1 MGKLKEEQLQ
11 RMKRIQDIDDD
22 DLELDITK
30 RRRLRI
36 KDTSDMPAKGAKG
49 AEESEGS
56 GADSKQDTKKLLIL
70 IAGVLGI
77 FLLVILLLIFYRPG
91 RHVMTVDELHE
102 ANLLGELKPSQGYI
116 YNGFS
121 FVNFTGVW
129 YSRVQKGGTTYDIT
143 FNNDPKSVEDIPV
156 EGQLS
161 KRFMQ
166 GGDLYITFDIDATGT
181 KYITVANAGLSMA
194 LIRGFGYNLTAS
206 CTSNESSICLR
217 NGVVTCDD
225 KDKAVIYFKEAAE
238 PKISLSDNCVT
249 VQGYGPDMVRAK
261 DRLLMRWY
269 GMMD

>member
-1 MGKLKEEQLQ
+1 MAKLNEQQLQ

-30 RRRLRI
+30 RRRLRT
-36 KDTSDMPAKGAKG
+36 KDAAERPAKEPEEQ
-49 AEESEGS
+49 EES
-56 GADSKQDTKKLLIL
+56 DSDSRQDTKKLLAL
-70 IAGVLGI
+70 LAGVFGI
-77 FLLVILLLIFYRPG
+77 FLLVILLLIFYRPEN
-91 RHVMTVDELHE
+91 HVMTVDELHE
-102 ANLLGELKPSQGYI
+102 ANLKGELKPNQGYI
-116 YNGFS
+116 YHGFS
-121 FVNFTGVW
+121 FVNFAGVW
-129 YSRVQKGGTTYDIT
+129 HSRVQKGDTTYDIT

-161 KRFMQ
+161 RRFTQ
-166 GGDLYITFDIDATGT
+166 GNNIYITFDTDATGT

-206 CTSNESSICLR
+206 CTNNESSICQK
-217 NGVVTCDD
+217 NGVVTCGD

-238 PKISLSDNCVT
+238 PKIILSDNCVT

-261 DRLLMRWY
+261 DRLLIRWY